1 MTIHKKTM
9 YVVGHERED
18 VVKDRARY
26 VVEIRN
32 PAEYICSYGKAGLL
46 HL

>member
-1 MTIHKKTM
+1 MTTHKETM
-9 YVVGHERED
+9 YVDNHDRED